1 NTGTKNRGVQKVD
14 NSSAINWCEIPVSVV
29 EMGFLSNPDEDRW
42 LQTEDYQ
49 KKIVDG
55 ISDAID
61 RYFAVG
67 SEG

>member
-1 NTGTKNRGVQKVD
+1 M
-14 NSSAINWCEIPVSVV
+14 SVV

>member
-1 NTGTKNRGVQKVD
+1 VD